1 MSRGLGKVERELLE
15 EISTGEGRTIVATP
29 GLTPAESEAR
39 RRAARS
45 LDRKGLACLR
55 TGRRHTRKSMLMTAR
70 AAAQWDA
77 DAGREALEN
86 AQDRQDQA
94 RRDEMAAF
102 RAIRAAQGDD
112 AQTTEGERNAVRIT
126 IRPMHGRESTA
137 DFLLSDI
144 EAALGTTWSLGRP
157 RQTKDG
163 ITLTATLRPG
173 VESHGAGDCIT
184 LF

>member
-1 MSRGLGKVERELLE
+1 MSRGLGRVERQLLE
-15 EISTGEGRTIVATP
+15 EISTGEGRTIVAEA
-29 GLTPAESEAR
+29 GLTPSEAEAR

-55 TGRRHTRKSMLMTAR
+55 ARRRHTRKSMLMTAR
-70 AAAQWDA
+70 AAAEWDA
-77 DAGREALEN
+77 RAGEEALEE
-86 AQDRQDQA
+86 AQDRQDEA

-112 AQTTEGERNAVRIT
+112 AQATEGERNTARIT
-126 IRPMHGRESTA
+126 IRTTHGRESTA
-137 DFLLSDI
+137 DLLLSDI
-144 EAALGTTWSLGRP
+144 ETALGTAWSLGRP

-163 ITLTATLRPG
+163 ITFTATLRPDI
-173 VESHGAGDCIT
+173 ETHGPEDCIT